1 MYLFEVYTSTS
12 HTKNIDGTIY
22 EGIGLTPDI
31 EALYNEEAF
40 MQGNDTQLERAIQ
53 YIQTGKWSFLSVAS
67 INRITKYI
75 LQSTTGGT
83 IVSPAKFSTVININK
98 LNNQQMKKTSLLY
111 TAAFFTESCM
121 NEIRFSNK
129 S

>member
-1 MYLFEVYTSTS
+1 MLYRGDHLGGHGPLTGNFNGTYGGAFANKAFEVYTSTS

-53 YIQTGKWSFLSVAS
+53 YIKTGK
-67 INRITKYI
+67 
-75 LQSTTGGT
+75 
-83 IVSPAKFSTVININK
+83 
-98 LNNQQMKKTSLLY
+98 
-111 TAAFFTESCM
+111 
-121 NEIRFSNK
+121 
-129 S
+129 